1 MWKILYGINPGD
13 VKPVDDIVYF
23 TPRPVL
29 VLYSKTDE
37 MIPVCHAQRLAEA
50 IPHAQLAFFD
60 KFSHTEIFRDN
71 TEDYLAVLLPLLS
84 KEW

>member
-1 MWKILYGINPGD
+1 MWKILYVINPGD

-29 VLYSKTDE
+29 VLHSKTDE
-37 MIPVCHAQRLAEA
+37 MMPVCHAQRLAEA
-50 IPHAQLAFFD
+50 IPHVQLALFD
-60 KFSHTEIFRDN
+60 NCSHAEIFRDN
-71 TEDYLAVLLPLLS
+71 PEDYLAVLLPLLS